1 MGAVFQS
8 SVRSAVTAGWLR
20 RGRSSAQ
27 GYAEMKVRV
36 PLLKTSDNSRS
47 GNERVW
53 VEIYG
58 FLKALDSY
66 PDRFAQDPG
75 VTFDEHRRSVMA
87 LSHARPR
94 RRA

>member
-8 SVRSAVTAGWLR
+8 SVRSAAAAGLLR
-20 RGRSSAQ
+20 VSRSSAQ

-36 PLLKTSDNSRS
+36 PLLKTSENSRS

-53 VEIYG
+53 VEIYS

-66 PDRFAQDPG
+66 PDRFAKDPDI
-75 VTFDEHRRSVMA
+75 TFDEHRRSVME
-87 LSHARPR
+87 LSHAEPR